1 MNRLMAQNG
10 NVSQTVVAVLGAIF
24 LLVAPARDSFGS
36 SARPRLDTEAW
47 DIKETTPTDPNS
59 SMTMIFRLTFGQ
71 THQRVFFAT
80 MGSRKAATGVL
91 TQESRTGH
99 TASSIDGFKAEKLT
113 KQLSDFT
120 TDTSYAKPGKYWS
133 CQYPLDFTFAQKT
146 TLRRCREMLKPEHKK
161 SFSKLVSDL
170 SLESKR

>member
-1 MNRLMAQNG
+1 MIQ
-10 NVSQTVVAVLGAIF
+10 IF
-24 LLVAPARDSFGS
+24 LIASILLISPNSIAFGS
-36 SARPRLDTEAW
+36 SARPRVDTEAW
-47 DIKETTPTDPNS
+47 DIKETSPADPRS
-59 SMTMIFRLTFGQ
+59 TFTMIFRLTFGQ

-80 MGSRKAATGVL
+80 IGSKKSATGVL

-99 TASSIDGFKAEKLT
+99 TAASIDAANAAKIT

-120 TDTSYAKPGKYWS
+120 SETKYARPGKYWS

-146 TLRRCREMLKPEHKK
+146 TLRRCREMLTPEHKK
-161 SFSKLVSDL
+161 SFSKIVNAL